1 MAGGRGK
8 GTFSS
13 GLKGGVK
20 VTRDLDSVTELARQ
34 MINYQLVTKQTPK
47 DGVKVRKVYVLTHN
61 IPLSFLLCLSV
72 CLYSPI

>member
-20 VTRDLDSVTELARQ
+20 VTRNLDSVAELAHQ
-34 MINYQLVTKQTPK
+34 MINYKLVTKQTPK
-47 DGVKVRKVYVLTHN
+47 DGVQVRKVNNTIISNVLYNKIMYCYT
-61 IPLSFLLCLSV
+61 
-72 CLYSPI
+72 